1 MVRRLMVH
9 IHPIGRAPL
18 PPLCGR
24 GPTRSSLLAVLAFFA
39 QIRARV
45 IARASDTGSGRSRVV
60 LVSKVVCS
68 HVPLGP
74 RIGVFAFSSEKV
86 H

>member
-1 MVRRLMVH
+1 MGIKIL
-9 IHPIGRAPL
+9 
-18 PPLCGR
+18 
-24 GPTRSSLLAVLAFFA
+24 FDA
-39 QIRARV
+39 QIRV
-45 IARASDTGSGRSRVV
+45 IIARASDTGSGRSRVV

-74 RIGVFAFSSEKV
+74 RIGVFAFSSERV